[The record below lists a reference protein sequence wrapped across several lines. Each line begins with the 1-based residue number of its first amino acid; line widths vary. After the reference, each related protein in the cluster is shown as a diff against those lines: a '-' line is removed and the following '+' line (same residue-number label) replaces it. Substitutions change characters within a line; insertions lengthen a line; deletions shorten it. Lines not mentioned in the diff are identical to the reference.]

1 MWLCHFVNCHFS
13 IILTVS
19 VCTKQNLIFF
29 LNFLVLF
36 FFNLVIYLTSVH
48 AHPFFYFSQHL
59 SLRISSRHSVAA
71 VWGFPKCFSVQNN
84 MEVVKS
90 DGETMRSLCGIL
102 VCMWWSLEWALE
114 RVHCR
119 RKKGKRIVE
128 ERRGRICEG
137 SYPCR
142 R

>member
-1 MWLCHFVNCHFS
+1 MVMAFCQLSFFYNTV
-13 IILTVS
+13 LTVS
-19 VCTKQNLIFF
+19 VCTEQNLIFF

-48 AHPFFYFSQHL
+48 VHLFFQHL

-102 VCMWWSLEWALE
+102 VCMW
-114 RVHCR
+114 
-119 RKKGKRIVE
+119 
-128 ERRGRICEG
+128 
-137 SYPCR
+137 
-142 R
+142 

>member
-1 MWLCHFVNCHFS
+1 MVMAFCQLSFFYNTV
-13 IILTVS
+13 LTVS
-19 VCTKQNLIFF
+19 VCTEQNLIFF

-48 AHPFFYFSQHL
+48 VHPFFYISQHL

-102 VCMWWSLEWALE
+102 VCMWWS
-114 RVHCR
+114 
-119 RKKGKRIVE
+119 
-128 ERRGRICEG
+128 
-137 SYPCR
+137 
-142 R
+142 

>member
-1 MWLCHFVNCHFS
+1 MVFCKLSFFYN
-13 IILTVS
+13 TVL
-19 VCTKQNLIFF
+19 QNLNFF
-29 LNFLVLF
+29 LNFLVLL

-48 AHPFFYFSQHL
+48 VHPFFYFSQHL

-102 VCMWWSLEWALE
+102 VCMWWS
-114 RVHCR
+114 
-119 RKKGKRIVE
+119 
-128 ERRGRICEG
+128 
-137 SYPCR
+137 
-142 R
+142 